1 VDRVGIATRSTW
13 IRQLKEKIK
22 MSNTKSAPTTAGTE
36 NGQVKSSR
44 FNLDVMRK
52 AAQEY
57 TASGGFQGKKELIEI
72 PVECPPPNDDFIR
85 VRDGDDYWVECM
97 TVDFAPENGRKET
110 YFIAPELT
118 DSLPPEIQNVVKW
131 SRLYVTM
138 SRRGRVTA
146 IWRIKIYDDGPGLLS
161 SRTALECAEQAKR
174 LWVRIGWQNRIGYV
188 PFVAQDDFGE
198 PEWTA
203 HSFTE
208 LLDIAFKDTYI
219 DTLEH
224 PVIRDL
230 MGRAD
235 R

>member
-1 VDRVGIATRSTW
+1 
-13 IRQLKEKIK
+13 
-22 MSNTKSAPTTAGTE
+22 
-36 NGQVKSSR
+36 
-44 FNLDVMRK
+44 
-52 AAQEY
+52 
-57 TASGGFQGKKELIEI
+57 
-72 PVECPPPNDDFIR
+72 
-85 VRDGDDYWVECM
+85 M

-138 SRRGRVTA
+138 SRRGRITA

-161 SRTALECAEQAKR
+161 TRTALECAEQAKR

-198 PEWTA
+198 PEWTP

-208 LLDIAFKDTYI
+208 LLDIAFKDKYI